1 MAFTLKQLDE
11 IAAARE
17 SAVLDAFFSII
28 RSVKDSASVSA
39 IEQALTDGDIGRV
52 ISILQIDSVTYEP
65 LENEIL
71 QSFREG
77 GITGARQLGQIPMF
91 SGDIVA
97 RFNIRSLEA
106 EAWASALS
114 SRLVVEI
121 VEKQRE
127 SLREVISQSLIDG
140 RNPRETALDIVGR
153 VKTATG
159 RREGGFIGLTQN
171 QTQWIYS
178 ARSELESLDRN
189 YFTRELRN
197 KGLDSTIEAYFN
209 DKKAVPKP
217 LLKSAVTDMQSNAE
231 LYRGEVIA
239 RTESINAL
247 RAGQIESFRQAF
259 ESSDI
264 LDKEVSRE
272 WQDTGND
279 GRTRATHSAAD
290 KQTVAGMN
298 APFLVGGYE
307 LMYPG
312 DSSLGAAA
320 SETIQCRCRQRVII
334 NFGAQARRMEGFG

>member
-1 MAFTLKQLDE
+1 MAFTLKQLDD
-11 IAAARE
+11 IAVARE
-17 SAVLDAFFSII
+17 SAVLDAFFSVI
-28 RSVKDSASVSA
+28 RSIKDSTSISA
-39 IEQALTDGDIGRV
+39 IEQALADGDVSRA
-52 ISILQIDSVTYEP
+52 ISILQIDQATYEP

-77 GITGARQLGQIPMF
+77 GITGARQLGQIPMV

-97 RFNIRSLEA
+97 RFNVRSLKA

-127 SLREVISQSLIDG
+127 SLREVVNQSLIDG

-153 VKTATG
+153 VKKSTG
-159 RREGGFIGLTQN
+159 RREGGFIGLTRN

-178 ARSELESLDRN
+178 ARSELELLDRN

-197 KGLDSTIEAYFN
+197 KDLDSAIEAYFN
-209 DKKAVPKP
+209 DKKAVPKL
-217 LLKSAVTDMQSNAE
+217 LLKSAITDMQSNAE
-231 LYRGEVIA
+231 LYRGQVIA

-247 RAGQIESFRQAF
+247 RAGQVESFRQAF
-259 ESSDI
+259 NSSDI

-298 APFLVGGYE
+298 APFTVGGYE

-334 NFGAQARRMEGFG
+334 NFGAQAKRMEGFG